1 MSKFMNEKYCR
12 LEAYT
17 PGEQPQDKKYIK
29 LNTNESPYPPSQGV
43 LDAVNTDAVSLLNLY
58 PDPECKELRRTIAEQ
73 YTVEEKNV
81 FVGNGS
87 DDILNFAFMA
97 FCGEDSPAAFP
108 DISYGFYKVYAEL
121 HAIPFTEIPLNGKLE
136 VCVRDYIGINKNIF
150 IANPNAPTGLTLSL
164 DDISRICES
173 NKNNIVVIDEAY
185 VDFGAESSVNLTK
198 KFDNLITVMTYSKSR
213 SMAGA
218 RLGFAIA
225 NEEIIK
231 DLEKIKYS
239 TNPYSINRLTNL
251 AGIAALKDN
260 SYYVENCKKIIEARE
275 YTKVELQKLGFELTD
290 SKSNFIFTKN
300 SNIDGE
306 MLYKKLK
313 EKGILVRHFSK
324 DRIKDYVR
332 ITVGT
337 KEQMDALLAAI
348 KTVI

>member
-43 LDAVNTDAVSLLNLY
+43 LDAVNMDAVSLLNLY
-58 PDPECKELRRTIAEQ
+58 PDPECKNLRRTIAEQ

-97 FCGEDSPAAFP
+97 FCGKDSPAAFP

-164 DDISRICES
+164 DDISRICEN

-290 SKSNFIFTKN
+290 SKSNFIFT
-300 SNIDGE
+300 
-306 MLYKKLK
+306 
-313 EKGILVRHFSK
+313 
-324 DRIKDYVR
+324 
-332 ITVGT
+332 IT
-337 KEQMDALLAAI
+337 I
-348 KTVI
+348 FYI

>member
-43 LDAVNTDAVSLLNLY
+43 LDAVNTEAVSLLNLY

-97 FCGEDSPAAFP
+97 FCGKDSPAAFP

-121 HAIPFTEIPLNGKLE
+121 HAVPFTEIPLNGKLE
-136 VCVRDYIGINKNIF
+136 VCVQDYIGINKNIF

-164 DDISRICES
+164 EDISRICES

-260 SYYVENCKKIIEARE
+260 SYYVENCQKIIEARE

-348 KTVI
+348 KAVI

>member
-43 LDAVNTDAVSLLNLY
+43 LDAVNTEAVSLLNLY
-58 PDPECKELRRTIAEQ
+58 PDPECRELRRTIAEQ
-73 YTVEEKNV
+73 YAVEGKNV

-97 FCGEDSPAAFP
+97 FCGKDSPAAFP
-108 DISYGFYKVYAEL
+108 DISYGFYRVYAEL
-121 HAIPFTEIPLNGKLE
+121 HAVPFTEIPLNGKLE
-136 VCVRDYIGINKNIF
+136 VCVQDYIGINKNIF

-164 DDISRICES
+164 EDISRICES

-198 KFDNLITVMTYSKSR
+198 KFENLITVMTYSKSR

-260 SYYVENCKKIIEARE
+260 SYYVENCQKIIEARE

-348 KTVI
+348 KAVI

>member
-58 PDPECKELRRTIAEQ
+58 PDPECKDLRRTIAEQ

-97 FCGEDSPAAFP
+97 FCGKDSPAAFP

-260 SYYVENCKKIIEARE
+260 SYYVENCKKIIKARE

-337 KEQMDALLAAI
+337 KEQMDVLLAAI